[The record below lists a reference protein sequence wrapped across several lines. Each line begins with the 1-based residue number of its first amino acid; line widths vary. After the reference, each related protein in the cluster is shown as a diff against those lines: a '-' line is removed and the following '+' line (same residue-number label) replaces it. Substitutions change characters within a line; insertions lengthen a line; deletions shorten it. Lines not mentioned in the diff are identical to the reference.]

1 MLESSFNQHALAD
14 ARSVARDVKPT
25 TDTFAEP
32 NRYLATRGGFALAPS
47 LNVNAINL
55 RTQFGELLHPM
66 FPNVPMIETAASRD
80 D

>member
-1 MLESSFNQHALAD
+1 
-14 ARSVARDVKPT
+14 
-25 TDTFAEP
+25 
-32 NRYLATRGGFALAPS
+32 